1 MNEAFDQKPLEF
13 FRLDP
18 EEMRSRAREVYERL
32 QSRRTVRHFASDPLP
47 MDVVEECIRAASTA
61 PSGANKQPWHFCVV
75 TDPAIKAAIREAAEK
90 EEYLNYHG
98 RMSEEW
104 LDELRQFGT
113 DHVKPHLEAAPAL
126 IVVFRQSWSVDSSG
140 KGKSKNYYVQESVG
154 LACGM
159 LLAALHECGIAT
171 LTHTPS
177 PMDFLGK
184 ILNRP
189 SNEKAFLLIPI
200 GYPVNGCQVPDI
212 QRKRIEEVVTYYGSE
227 FNKI

>member
-1 MNEAFDQKPLEF
+1 MSEAFDQKPLEF
-13 FRLDP
+13 LRLDP
-18 EEMRSRAREVYERL
+18 EEMRARASEVYNRL
-32 QSRRTVRHFASDPLP
+32 QSRRTVRHFSSDPLP

-75 TDPAIKAAIREAAEK
+75 TDSAIKSAIREAAEK

-113 DHVKPHLEAAPAL
+113 DHVKPHLEVAPAL
-126 IVVFRQSWSVDSSG
+126 IVVFRQSWSLDATRE
-140 KGKSKNYYVQESVG
+140 GKSKNYYVQESVG

-177 PMDFLGK
+177 PMDFLGQ

-189 SNEKAFLLIPI
+189 PNEKAFLLIPI
-200 GYPVNGCQVPDI
+200 GYPTEGCQVPDI
-212 QRKRIEEVVTYYGSE
+212 QRKRVEEVVTYYGSD
-227 FNKI
+227 FKKI